1 MTSLDTHGDLGINL
15 SCAHSSVFFSLSVIA
30 FRKGTV
36 FHESHGKHFSQG
48 YCEGDVL
55 GILIELPDIPS
66 GNYIP
71 PTYKDKVC

>member
-1 MTSLDTHGDLGINL
+1 MEIQVILATKIPVNAVNLHSLQ
-15 SCAHSSVFFSLSVIA
+15 

-36 FHESHGKHFSQG
+36 FHESMGKHFSQG
-48 YCEGDVL
+48 YCEGDTL

-71 PTYKDKVC
+71 PTYKDKVS